1 MNTTIYNC
9 VFSIGLAS
17 ALTLAAAG
25 SSPAASVPANTIVVK
40 AAASQQV
47 TDVRWRKG
55 WRHAGYRY
63 GRNTCVIQGGYHRQM
78 TC

>member
-9 VFSIGLAS
+9 VCSIGLAG
-17 ALTLAAAG
+17 ALTLAAAV
-25 SSPAASVPANTIVVK
+25 SSPAASVPTATAVVK

-47 TDVRWRKG
+47 TDVRWRRAG
-55 WRHAGYRY
+55 RHYGYRY
-63 GRNTCVIQGGYHRQM
+63 GSSTCVIQGGYHRQM